1 MEEKCER
8 KKEESLITGMRTR
21 LMNRMHFLLYGEGR
35 EREREFSLVIL
46 VLGHKV

>member
-8 KKEESLITGMRTR
+8 KKEESLITGMRKR

-35 EREREFSLVIL
+35 ERERVFASHFGLRS
-46 VLGHKV
+46 